1 MHVLP
6 VRSLPL
12 LHVLDLVLDIHSLDS
27 SCGCACYVRWI
38 VCQAIQMLAS
48 DATVCLQH
56 TLEPKQPAAA
66 QEAPAEST
74 AAAAREP
81 SEQLAE
87 ASRAKKEPLRA
98 EEPLAA

>member
-1 MHVLP
+1 M
-6 VRSLPL
+6 SL
-12 LHVLDLVLDIHSLDS
+12 
-27 SCGCACYVRWI
+27 
-38 VCQAIQMLAS
+38 
-48 DATVCLQH
+48 CLQH
-56 TLEPKQPAAA
+56 TLDPKQPAAA
-66 QEAPAEST
+66 QEAPADGA